1 MTLQLRPTNLTSRRT
16 VWTKCQLGPPETV
29 LLWTKCQLGP
39 HDSFDAYDCLVDAVG
54 IRELNFDAYNDL
66 DKAFPTHSP
75 LLAVNTNI
83 G

>member
-1 MTLQLRPTNLTSRRT
+1 MTLQLLSTNLTSRRI
-16 VWTKCQLGPPETV
+16 VWTKCQLGPPKSV
-29 LLWTKCQLGP
+29 LLMIVWTKC
-39 HDSFDAYDCLVDAVG
+39 HYSFDAYDCLVDAVG

-66 DKAFPTHSP
+66 DKAFPTQSP